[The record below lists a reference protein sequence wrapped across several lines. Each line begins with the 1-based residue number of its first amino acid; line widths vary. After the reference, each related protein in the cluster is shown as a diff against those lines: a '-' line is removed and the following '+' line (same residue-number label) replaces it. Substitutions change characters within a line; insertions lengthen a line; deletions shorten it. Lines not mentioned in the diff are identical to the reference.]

1 MRPGL
6 RVERAF
12 TLVELLAV
20 MGLIILVAAMAV
32 PNFASMI
39 REQRWS
45 SAVGQLQNAVLRV
58 KTYCVAKRYDH
69 AIEFCQ
75 DARGVYYLRLE
86 AESAFLERIP
96 NLANYYAM
104 VGGFQ
109 NFPEGWRD
117 VFMAKRNAWGSDGVQ
132 LRSGIIDVYYPLAR
146 CPCQYGNQH
155 SDYPKNQGWGHF
167 YPFHSWGGANWWD
180 ARFYY
185 DGSNGYL
192 FKDDPRPDGLTAHP
206 AWARYSVDE
215 WKNVAGQTGYQDVDD
230 NIWISG
236 ENHIRVADNL
246 AVDDFIYLPYG
257 IELDLTKSVNLI
269 NYDSSDGCVHGWD
282 NRYDLRFDKL
292 GFLTQAQTPTVVLKR
307 MVGNQPEYVRL
318 RMLRGTGRLQKLE

>member
-6 RVERAF
+6 RVKRGF

-20 MGLIILVAAMAV
+20 MGLIILVVAMAV
-32 PNFASMI
+32 PNFASMV

-45 SAVGQLQNAVLRV
+45 AAVGQLQNAVLRV
-58 KTYCVAKRYDH
+58 KTYCIAARYDH
-69 AIEFCQ
+69 SIEFCQ

-86 AESAFLERIP
+86 AESALLERIP

-109 NFPEGWRD
+109 NFPEGWED

-132 LRSGIIDVYYPLAR
+132 LRSGIVDVFYPLAR
-146 CPCQYGNQH
+146 CPCWYGASH

-167 YPFHSWGGANWWD
+167 YPFHSWGGADWWE

-185 DGSNGYL
+185 DGRNGYL
-192 FKDDPRPDGLTAHP
+192 PKDQLPPPP
-206 AWARYSVDE
+206 AWARYSVGE
-215 WKNVAGQTGYQDVDD
+215 PANVSGQTGYQDVDD
-230 NIWISG
+230 NIWVSG

-257 IELDLTKSVNLI
+257 IELDATKSVNLI
-269 NYDSSDGCVHGWD
+269 NYDSQAGCVHGWD
-282 NRYDLRFDKL
+282 NTPDLRFDKL
-292 GFLTQAQTPTVVLKR
+292 GFLMQSQTPDIVLKR
-307 MVGNQPEYVRL
+307 MVSNQPEYMRL